1 MPDQFQLNIPTS
13 NDQPIE
19 LTLKVG
25 EYLYILGANGSGKSS
40 LVSRIFSQHQAQTK
54 RISAHRQ
61 TWFESNT
68 LDMTAKSRDELER
81 QMVSQDGQ
89 ARSRFWEWN
98 PAGRSNMA
106 IFDLIDADTI
116 QERKIASFVRAGDLT
131 SAVDLAKT
139 PSPIH
144 VINELMRL
152 SNIPIVISVEGR
164 QKIVAQKN
172 GGSSYS
178 VAELSDGERNAF
190 LIAANVITAKAGTL
204 ILIDEPERHLH
215 RSIISPLLRQ
225 LFEKRKDCAF
235 IVSTHEI
242 MLPVDTPEAST
253 ILVRGC
259 NYHGQEVRA
268 WIIDVVPPG
277 AIIDENLKFDLLGA
291 RRKILYVEGTT
302 QSLDMPLYS
311 LLFPQVSVIPKE
323 NCREVEYAVRGLRNA
338 TEMHW
343 VAAWGI
349 VDNDQRP
356 PEDIARLRAGGIF
369 ALPHY
374 SVESL
379 YYHPKIIARIA
390 ELQARL
396 INAHAETLVT
406 NAIDAAVGA
415 VKVNKQHLVTSAV
428 LRSARNKVW
437 NTLPRREDIT
447 NGAPLHLTVDLP
459 ALRAEEEVQFDTLVD
474 QSNWDGLLTR
484 YPLRESSAF
493 DRIISG
499 IKIADKAT
507 YRAAVL
513 KLLQDDVSATS
524 DLRDLLG
531 DLYGNFQN

>member
-68 LDMTAKSRDELER
+68 LDMTAKSRDDLER

-89 ARSRFWEWN
+89 ARSRYWEWN

-152 SNIPIVISVEGR
+152 SNIPIVISVEGG

-204 ILIDEPERHLH
+204 ILGSKPN
-215 RSIISPLLRQ
+215 S
-225 LFEKRKDCAF
+225 F
-235 IVSTHEI
+235 
-242 MLPVDTPEAST
+242 VDF
-253 ILVRGC
+253 L
-259 NYHGQEVRA
+259 
-268 WIIDVVPPG
+268 
-277 AIIDENLKFDLLGA
+277 
-291 RRKILYVEGTT
+291 
-302 QSLDMPLYS
+302 M
-311 LLFPQVSVIPKE
+311 
-323 NCREVEYAVRGLRNA
+323 
-338 TEMHW
+338 
-343 VAAWGI
+343 
-349 VDNDQRP
+349 
-356 PEDIARLRAGGIF
+356 AG
-369 ALPHY
+369 
-374 SVESL
+374 
-379 YYHPKIIARIA
+379 
-390 ELQARL
+390 
-396 INAHAETLVT
+396 
-406 NAIDAAVGA
+406 
-415 VKVNKQHLVTSAV
+415 
-428 LRSARNKVW
+428 
-437 NTLPRREDIT
+437 
-447 NGAPLHLTVDLP
+447 
-459 ALRAEEEVQFDTLVD
+459 
-474 QSNWDGLLTR
+474 
-484 YPLRESSAF
+484 
-493 DRIISG
+493 
-499 IKIADKAT
+499 
-507 YRAAVL
+507 
-513 KLLQDDVSATS
+513 
-524 DLRDLLG
+524 
-531 DLYGNFQN
+531 

>member
-1 MPDQFQLNIPTS
+1 
-13 NDQPIE
+13 
-19 LTLKVG
+19 
-25 EYLYILGANGSGKSS
+25 
-40 LVSRIFSQHQAQTK
+40 
-54 RISAHRQ
+54 
-61 TWFESNT
+61 
-68 LDMTAKSRDELER
+68 
-81 QMVSQDGQ
+81 
-89 ARSRFWEWN
+89 
-98 PAGRSNMA
+98 
-106 IFDLIDADTI
+106 
-116 QERKIASFVRAGDLT
+116 
-131 SAVDLAKT
+131 
-139 PSPIH
+139 
-144 VINELMRL
+144 
-152 SNIPIVISVEGR
+152 
-164 QKIVAQKN
+164 
-172 GGSSYS
+172 
-178 VAELSDGERNAF
+178 
-190 LIAANVITAKAGTL
+190 
-204 ILIDEPERHLH
+204 
-215 RSIISPLLRQ
+215 
-225 LFEKRKDCAF
+225 
-235 IVSTHEI
+235 
-242 MLPVDTPEAST
+242 
-253 ILVRGC
+253 
-259 NYHGQEVRA
+259 
-268 WIIDVVPPG
+268 
-277 AIIDENLKFDLLGA
+277 
-291 RRKILYVEGTT
+291 
-302 QSLDMPLYS
+302 MPLYS

-338 TEMHW
+338 TEIHW